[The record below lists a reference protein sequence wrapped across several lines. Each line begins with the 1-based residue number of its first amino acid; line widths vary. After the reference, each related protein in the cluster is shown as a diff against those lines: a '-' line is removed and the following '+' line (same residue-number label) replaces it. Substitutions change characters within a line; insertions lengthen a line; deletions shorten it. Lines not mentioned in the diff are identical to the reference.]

1 MIIKELKLI
10 NHRNYKN
17 EDVIFHE
24 NTNILVGKNAQ
35 GKTNLLEAIYIC
47 ARGYSFKNLKE
58 DQLINFNEK
67 HSYLKADI
75 LNGNRKRSVEVKISE
90 QAKKRIRINE
100 IEITNLKEL
109 KSQFGVVIF
118 SPEELKIIKETPS
131 IRRKF
136 LDEVIY
142 NNDITYKVLLNS
154 YFKIRSQRNDL
165 LKNRQTN
172 KYFQQMISALN
183 DQLVDYGSK
192 IAIYRYKYIIML
204 DKFAKEFHRIL
215 SSDKEEL
222 EIKYENN
229 FSSNLETLDSIKE
242 DYYKKIEENTQ
253 REYDQYQT
261 LFGPHKD
268 DLIININNMDTRVY
282 ASQGQQRT
290 AMLSLRL
297 AEASLIEHLTKL
309 KPILLLDDVFSELD
323 NQRAS
328 LLVKAIKG
336 YQTIITTNS
345 LTNIDTEKMY
355 GSIFRIESGKVVLV
369 SSRERK

>member
-136 LDEVIY
+136 LDEVIS

-229 FSSNLETLDSIKE
+229 FSSNLETLDCIKE